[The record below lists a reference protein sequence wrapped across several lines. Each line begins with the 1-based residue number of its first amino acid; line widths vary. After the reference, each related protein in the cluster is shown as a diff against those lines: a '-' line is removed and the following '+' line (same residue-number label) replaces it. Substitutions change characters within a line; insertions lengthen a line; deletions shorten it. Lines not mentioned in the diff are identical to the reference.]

1 MRSNEE
7 FFVSRQ
13 SGFMN
18 ARTGVRGACS
28 NAATSAR
35 HDSDSDS
42 DSGDADFPALAG
54 SAAPRSQFSTDSASQ
69 SFDEKPLVTGTHCR
83 HATSASA

>member
-13 SGFMN
+13 SGFVN
-18 ARTGVRGACS
+18 ARTGVRGVCS

-35 HDSDSDS
+35 HDS